1 MLRVQKLK
9 ILCPVCGKPDGCLVS
24 DDGAACICSRIE
36 QDSVKKVGT
45 GPFYGGW
52 LHILGDFKP
61 KKYTE
66 PEKPYI
72 NWNSV
77 AVNQG
82 RQLNEHAR
90 EFAEFCRDTKINPIA
105 ALRFFVGW
113 DDGWI
118 TIPIYGEDGK
128 ISGVQKRQGVFK
140 RFIEH
145 SSAGVFVPSAFFQYK
160 CKTLAI
166 CEGWTDT
173 VIATQ
178 YGFNALGKL
187 NSHVGNEQLK
197 YFIDRIGCDRIV
209 IFADN
214 NENNVGMEGAEAT
227 KDFFSYLSKPIKI
240 VLTPHKDLKDCYT
253 NGLTLR
259 DLFGD

>member
-9 ILCPVCGKPDGCLVS
+9 ILCPVCEKPDGCLVS
-24 DDGAACICSRIE
+24 EDGAACICSRIE
-36 QDSVKKVGT
+36 QGSVKKVGT

-66 PEKPYI
+66 PPKPDI
-72 NWNSV
+72 NWNLL
-77 AVNQG
+77 AVKHG
-82 RQLNEHAR
+82 RQLMEHAH
-90 EFAEFCRDTKINPIA
+90 EFAEFCQSKRINPIA

-113 DDGWI
+113 DEDWI
-118 TIPIYGEDGK
+118 TIPIYGSDGK
-128 ISGVQKRQGVFK
+128 ISGIQRRRGVFK
-140 RFIEH
+140 RFLEH

-173 VIATQ
+173 VTAIQ
-178 YGFNALGKL
+178 YGFNAVGKL

-197 YFIDRIGCDRIV
+197 YFIERIGCERIV

-214 NENNVGMEGAEAT
+214 NENNVGIEGAEST
-227 KDFFSYLSKPIKI
+227 KEYLSYLNMPIKI
-240 VLTPHKDLKDCYT
+240 ILTPEKDLKDCYT
-253 NGLTLR
+253 KGMSLR
-259 DLFGD
+259 DIFGV